1 MSKSGAKLIEAAKE
15 AVAIAKGE
23 QPAAR
28 IHVNGHAYVP
38 ASELDRLTLY
48 ETALRKLQNAA
59 AAYVHPQHRI
69 SAEELIDLL
78 LATVDD
84 RELFRALRGDE
95 TPPDPERNT
104 MAWMERCFPD
114 LAADVR
120 SGKSSFSEAHLEA
133 VRRSLN
139 ATSEL

>member
-1 MSKSGAKLIEAAKE
+1 MSEREMTGTTTITSIVE
-15 AVAIAKGE
+15 
-23 QPAAR
+23 
-28 IHVNGHAYVP
+28 
-38 ASELDRLTLY
+38 
-48 ETALRKLQNAA
+48 ETK
-59 AAYVHPQHRI
+59 
-69 SAEELIDLL
+69 
-78 LATVDD
+78 
-84 RELFRALRGDE
+84 
-95 TPPDPERNT
+95 PDPERNT